1 MAGVSVTTK
10 IELSGNFFTHNPGK
24 TLYRNIGDM
33 LEALAGEMEGIVRG
47 EIASHAGEMPGY
59 TGWSASHTIG
69 YVTSPVT
76 GKHWAT
82 WAAVGAVT
90 AGMSKKDAIRTKA
103 AAAGRHNPITKSGRN
118 IGTTPGIEGRWHP
131 YRRVKSAVYRARA
144 VLSADLAK
152 NLD

>member
-1 MAGVSVTTK
+1 MGVSVTTK
-10 IELSGNFFTHNPGK
+10 VELSGNFFTRDPSK

-59 TGWSASHTIG
+59 SGWSYDHTVG
-69 YVTSPVT
+69 YVKSGLT
-76 GKHWAT
+76 GKRWAT

-103 AAAGRHNPITKSGRN
+103 AAAS
-118 IGTTPGIEGRWHP
+118 IERRWHP
-131 YRRVKSAVYRARA
+131 YRRVKSAVYRSRA
-144 VLSADLAK
+144 LISADLAK
-152 NLD
+152 GLD